1 MTAQTV
7 TAVPQ
12 QSTRSFVAPTG
23 VPIKK
28 TVPISDLLEK
38 EIKGGSET
46 IAPPVE
52 TAKEEQAVP
61 LATAE
66 PQITEGGDS
75 DTEEKEICCPPN
87 IEDPKEEK
95 ENLTFA
101 EHWKII
107 FAQVFEK
114 IPLILHPLDGY
125 IPEIKDNIITVK
137 LKNDFQKDYFGPE
150 IRHLLSYLRNQYD
163 DQIEDIQLVVDESV
177 ETKKIIYDLVDKMD
191 DLKKENPEFENF
203 ISILKL
209 HAND

>member
-1 MTAQTV
+1 M

-12 QSTRSFVAPTG
+12 QSTRSFVPPTG

-52 TAKEEQAVP
+52 TAKEEQAAP
-61 LATAE
+61 LAAAE
-66 PQITEGGDS
+66 AQVTEGGDS
-75 DTEEKEICCPPN
+75 DPEEKEICCPPN

-95 ENLTFA
+95 EKLTFA

-114 IPLILHPLDGY
+114 IPLILHPLDEY
-125 IPEIKDNIITVK
+125 VPDIENNIITVR
-137 LKNDFQKDYFGPE
+137 LKMIF
-150 IRHLLSYLRNQYD
+150 
-163 DQIEDIQLVVDESV
+163 
-177 ETKKIIYDLVDKMD
+177 KKIILN
-191 DLKKENPEFENF
+191 LKSDTCSV
-203 ISILKL
+203 I
-209 HAND
+209 